1 MKTNQSMIRPM
12 GPFKVTQRTSDGYFD
27 ANALLTQWN
36 GVSGNTQRKMSRF
49 FENDNVKEFIDA
61 LKEDISHGADLHHAD
76 LQIVK
81 EIKPRNTSKG
91 KTKGQVWM
99 HPILFIKF
107 AMWLN
112 PRFEVQV
119 IKFVYDQ
126 MIQYRNNAGDAYREL
141 SSAVATIVPKNEMKA
156 KMRKIGEALNWVIFN
171 AHEKMLRN
179 KEGEETKQKE
189 LWMFEKKVASLINE
203 GFIHRFD
210 DLMNYLRRQYLNRN
224 SPKVFTV

>member
-1 MKTNQSMIRPM
+1 M

>member
-1 MKTNQSMIRPM
+1 
-12 GPFKVTQRTSDGYFD
+12 
-27 ANALLTQWN
+27 
-36 GVSGNTQRKMSRF
+36 MSRF

-141 SSAVATIVPKNEMKA
+141 NSAVATIVPKNEMKA